1 MFVLLLGD
9 ASSRLD
15 RQNFSLLLGND
26 TSGANDSFSLSLC
39 NGPLK
44 RSTEYKSR
52 LAVLLSFIGLRMLI
66 GGCPLQ
72 GCRYA
77 ISKGFQTSGPGGGGG
92 RSLGWNVS
100 FSANSLVHL
109 DQVRRSSLRSR
120 SSLDRNL
127 FLCSST
133 KRDVERRVLMN
144 CRNWND
150 KLNNIVDRRSEIEDE
165 DATFDRY
172 ANIPSRGLCQQLD
185 VFIPR

>member
-1 MFVLLLGD
+1 MNAQQQPIELSARPRVQNKIWRTRYERISISLSGSINLRQRNRRRRTLLQSD
-9 ASSRLD
+9 EAQRTE
-15 RQNFSLLLGND
+15 RNHQLLLGND

-44 RSTEYKSR
+44 RSTEYKCR
-52 LAVLLSFIGLRMLI
+52 LAVLLSFIGLRMLV

-77 ISKGFQTSGPGGGGG
+77 ISKGFQTSGPGGGG

-100 FSANSLVHL
+100 FSADSLVHL

-127 FLCSST
+127 FLCSLT

-144 CRNWND
+144 CRN
-150 KLNNIVDRRSEIEDE
+150 
-165 DATFDRY
+165 
-172 ANIPSRGLCQQLD
+172 
-185 VFIPR
+185 